1 MRYRLVVIVLA
12 ALTGLAPAFVSE
24 AVAAPQ
30 NPTVIHVDDGAAA
43 GGNGSGERPYNNLP
57 DAVAAARASSTQV
70 VIKVEPGDYPLS
82 SPLVLDFPVELRG
95 SNEAVVAPDDPW
107 PTGSIV
113 AGTET
118 RVFAT
123 AAIGSQ
129 PLIKIGRSDA
139 TVLTGVSISG
149 FTFQG
154 SSAAQE
160 IVLTRVQRYLVAD
173 NVFRAPANFAFQSNA
188 SSGEL
193 KANYFSGVGTAA
205 IFNGGY
211 PESPSNIVA
220 SGNRAV
226 GNNLGGILLN
236 GASIDIPELGD
247 HLQAVVRDNDLS
259 NNTGNQG
266 FGLRLFIL
274 RRDMGAPGDTQS
286 EAHIDA
292 VIRDN
297 RLVGNRIGVI
307 VDAGFPYRS
316 VAGVCDPRTYSG
328 TINLDLFGNT
338 LNSSQVSPALIT
350 FTRFNAALNPS
361 LLPLWQYLH
370 GATFEI
376 SDNDGTLASARI
388 DHPATDPFVGPC
400 PGDET
405 HEPLDNTLIYNGV
418 TLPNGR
424 NF

>member
-1 MRYRLVVIVLA
+1 MRDRMAVIVVA

-30 NPTVIHVDDGAAA
+30 KPTVIHVDDGAAV
-43 GGNGSGERPYNNLP
+43 GGNGSGKRPYNNLP

-95 SNEAVVAPDDPW
+95 SNEAVVVPDDPW

-123 AAIGSQ
+123 AAMGSQ

-160 IVLTRVQRYLVAD
+160 IVLTRVQRYQVAD
-173 NVFRAPANFAFQSNA
+173 NVFRAPANFAFQSIA

-193 KANYFSGVGTAA
+193 TANHFSGVGTAA

-211 PESPSNIVA
+211 PESPSKIVA

-247 HLQAVVRDNDLS
+247 HLQAVVRNNDLS

-266 FGLRLFIL
+266 FGLRVFIL
-274 RRDMGAPGDTQS
+274 RRDLGEPGDTQS

-297 RLVGNRIGVI
+297 RLVANRIGVM

-316 VAGVCDPRTYSG
+316 VAGVCDARMYSG

-350 FTRFNAALNPS
+350 FTRFNAALSPS

-376 SDNDGTLASARI
+376 SDMDGTLASARI